1 MTRRTVVP
9 LTLAAALLAVPGRGG
24 AQEAPKPEAQKPE
37 APKAD
42 RAAEHRGPP
51 ATLRV
56 QLVISRFQGEQKLAS
71 LPYTFVVTSGG
82 DWTRMRMGVDTP
94 IPVAGP
100 SLPDGKAP
108 TSFQY
113 KNVGTKIDCRAS
125 DRGEGYELVMRVE
138 NSSALTGPGASVA
151 GAPLFRLFETNL
163 DLILRDGQTV
173 QTVASTDPVTG
184 EVVKIDVTMNV
195 VK

>member
-1 MTRRTVVP
+1 MIRRTLVP
-9 LTLAAALLAVPGRGG
+9 LALAAALLAVPGRGR
-24 AQEAPKPEAQKPE
+24 AQEAPKPEAQKPD

-42 RAAEHRGPP
+42 RAAERRGPT

-71 LPYTFVVTSGG
+71 LPYTLVVTSGG

-94 IPVAGP
+94 IPV
-100 SLPDGKAP
+100 SLPSPADTHAP

-113 KNVGTKIDCRAS
+113 KNVGTKIDCRATE
-125 DRGEGYELVMRVE
+125 RGEGYQLGMRVE

-151 GAPLFRLFETNL
+151 GAPLFRLFETTL
-163 DLILRDGQTV
+163 DLLLRDGQTV

-195 VK
+195 LK

>member
-1 MTRRTVVP
+1 MTRRTLFP
-9 LTLAAALLAVPGRGG
+9 LAVAAALLVVPGRGG
-24 AQEAPKPEAQKPE
+24 AQEAPKPEAPKPE
-37 APKAD
+37 APKGD
-42 RAAEHRGPP
+42 RAVEHRGPTV
-51 ATLRV
+51 TLRV

-71 LPYTFVVTSGG
+71 LPYTFVVTAGG

-113 KNVGTKIDCRAS
+113 KNVGTKIDCRAN
-125 DRGEGYELVMRVE
+125 DRGEGYQLGMRVE

-163 DLILRDGQTV
+163 DLFLRDGQTV